1 MKMISDLQDIMAA
14 PSRDVLWDIHQRSM
28 ARFGFG
34 RLIYGFTRF
43 RNERALGDLNDML
56 LLSNFEDAY
65 LEGFIDGGLYRRS
78 PMLQWA
84 VDNDGSCSWGI
95 MERWKGSMSKET
107 WEVIEFNK
115 KMGATSGYTVSLREV
130 SSRHR
135 GAVGLCADP
144 GVSQMDVDA
153 LWEDHGAEIELLN
166 QAMHLKMV
174 NLPDERTD
182 RQLTDRQ
189 REVLEWVGDGKTTQ
203 DIALIMG
210 LTPATVEKHLRLARQ
225 TLDVDT
231 TAHALL
237 RASFHNQIYVLR
249 A

>member
-1 MKMISDLQDIMAA
+1 MLLAALQDIMRAT
-14 PSRDVLWDIHQRSM
+14 SRDVLWDTHLKSM
-28 ARFGFG
+28 ARYGFG

-56 LLSNFEDAY
+56 LLSNYGEDY
-65 LEGFIDGGLYRRS
+65 LAGFVDTGLYHQS

-84 VDNDGSCSWGI
+84 AENDGASSWGI
-95 MERWKGSMSKET
+95 MQRWKEKMTPGE
-107 WEVIEFNK
+107 WQVLEFNK
-115 KMGATSGYTVSLREV
+115 KMGATAGYTISLREI

-135 GAVGLCADP
+135 GAIGLCADP
-144 GVSQMDVDA
+144 GVSQDEVDA
-153 LWEDHGAEIELLN
+153 LWEDYGAEIEVLN

-174 NLPDERTD
+174 NLPDERSE
-182 RQLTDRQ
+182 RRLTDRQ

-203 DIALIMG
+203 DIAMIMG

-237 RASFHNQIYVLR
+237 RATFHNQIFVLR